1 MAIIAVRWIAAL
13 AAAFLAGK
21 LMSKKNAGYSGV
33 AYRRHDSG
41 TQRSSAYA

>member
-21 LMSKKNAGYSGV
+21 LMSKIMTTGSAGSLFMPL
-33 AYRRHDSG
+33 
-41 TQRSSAYA
+41 